1 MKELRF
7 TIDIKK
13 KDDTYTFIWRARNLT
28 KMPLKIK
35 PGMALLDDE
44 RPTVHP
50 RFKML
55 AFSVSNQIMP
65 GEELTLIKDEL
76 TKDKVD
82 NYRFWLNRYANIGIE
97 NLTARR
103 YFLTKQQFKRIVK
116 KFNDLAP
123 VFGLP
128 LEIDPG
134 LYIIMNK
141 QDKEIDEILNAV
153 KKQAIAAG
161 GTGNSAQAKKI
172 IEIQYDEGFNPVP
185 DEVEN
190 KVELIRNR

>member
-13 KDDTYTFIWRARNLT
+13 KNDTYTFIWKARNLT

-35 PGMALLDDE
+35 PGMALLDAE

-65 GEELTLIKDEL
+65 GADLTLIKDEL

-103 YFLTKQQFKRIVK
+103 YFLTKQQFTRIVK
-116 KFNDLAP
+116 KFNNLAP
-123 VFGLP
+123 IFGLP
-128 LEIDPG
+128 EEIDPG
-134 LYIIMNK
+134 LYVIMNK

-153 KKQAIAAG
+153 KNHAIKAG
-161 GTGNSAQAKKI
+161 EGNSAAAKKI

-190 KVELIRNR
+190 KTEMIRKR